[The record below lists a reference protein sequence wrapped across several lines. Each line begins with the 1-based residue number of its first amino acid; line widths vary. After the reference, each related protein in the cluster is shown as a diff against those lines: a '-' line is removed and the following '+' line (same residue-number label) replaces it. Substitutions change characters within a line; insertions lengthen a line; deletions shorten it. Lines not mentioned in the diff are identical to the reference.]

1 MSCLTLPLQG
11 LACLGAS
18 RRALASRPEHLFQR
32 AYTLQHLARRER
44 AAARAR
50 GATRNQKDTRTQEK
64 KTTRRMDTKSF
75 KRGAVCEEN
84 RTTKSRYKGER
95 AGGGGVWVERWW
107 GLGWN
112 GGGVWDGAVVRFGM
126 ERRWGWEG
134 YSGGGVVKEYNG
146 SAAEGNNI
154 MVTRPAFTCR
164 VLS

>member
-50 GATRNQKDTRTQEK
+50 GATRNQKDTRTQERIRPAEWIQNLLSVARFVR
-64 KTTRRMDTKSF
+64 KTEPRNLDIRAS
-75 KRGAVCEEN
+75 
-84 RTTKSRYKGER
+84 ER
-95 AGGGGVWVERWW
+95 A
-107 GLGWN
+107 
-112 GGGVWDGAVVRFGM
+112 VVGFGM

-134 YSGGGVVKEYNG
+134 YSGGGVVKGYNG

-154 MVTRPAFTCR
+154 MVTRPAFTCH

>member
-50 GATRNQKDTRTQEK
+50 GATRNQKDTRTQERIRPAEWIQNLLSVARFVR
-64 KTTRRMDTKSF
+64 KTEPRNLDIRAS
-75 KRGAVCEEN
+75 
-84 RTTKSRYKGER
+84 ER
-95 AGGGGVWVERWW
+95 AVVGFGWSGGGVWDGTVVGFGMERRW

-112 GGGVWDGAVVRFGM
+112 GGGVGKGTVV
-126 ERRWGWEG
+126 
-134 YSGGGVVKEYNG
+134 
-146 SAAEGNNI
+146 AAW
-154 MVTRPAFTCR
+154 
-164 VLS
+164 

>member
-75 KRGAVCEEN
+75 KRGAVCEEH

-95 AGGGGVWVERWW
+95 AGGGGVW
-107 GLGWN
+107 
-112 GGGVWDGAVVRFGM
+112 DGTVVGFGM

-154 MVTRPAFTCR
+154 MVTRSAFTCH